1 MTFEISAYPPGSEP
15 RPLPDGH
22 EARDLLN
29 DVLVK
34 DGLCIAVFKFG
45 PVALP
50 PELEPKL
57 RELVG
62 RETAVLRL
70 DGYHVRAV

>member
-1 MTFEISAYPPGSEP
+1 MSAYLPRSEP
-15 RPLPDGH
+15 HRLAERH
-22 EARDLLN
+22 EARDLLI
-29 DVLVK
+29 DILVQ

-50 PELEPKL
+50 PELEPRL

-62 RETAVLRL
+62 RKTAVLRL

>member
-1 MTFEISAYPPGSEP
+1 MIEPEP
-15 RPLPDGH
+15 RRLPDGH
-22 EARDLLN
+22 EARDLLT
-29 DVLVK
+29 DILVK

-57 RELVG
+57 REYVG
-62 RETAVLRL
+62 RPCVILRL
-70 DGYHVRAV
+70 DGRYYCRAV